1 MFVVLAKKETSIES
15 QIEVIS
21 KIKKFLKK
29 DKVVHDIC
37 KDYNKDISDI
47 DGISIS
53 FEKKLDVTAKTIDG
67 KVFLNTSLMDEKF
80 EIICRYV
87 VHELTHVF
95 QHMKKEFSKNNNGL
109 PAFKGAIVDKSY
121 FSGADQL
128 DTLMT
133 LKTKNELIGE
143 VIGLL
148 QSPIKNVVSGLKA
161 SGSTIAG
168 IVKTLSER

>member
-47 DGISIS
+47 DGVSIS

-67 KVFLNTSLMDEKF
+67 KVFLNTTLMDEKF

-95 QHMKKEFSKNNNGL
+95 QHMKKEFSKNKDKRKKEYL
-109 PAFKGAIVDKSY
+109 DRPEEIEAFQNQIKFDAKVRNKEKAIEYVD
-121 FSGADQL
+121 
-128 DTLMT
+128 
-133 LKTKNELIGE
+133 
-143 VIGLL
+143 GLL
-148 QSPIKNVVSGLKA
+148 DYHKINDKKEKKEKKEELLK
-161 SGSTIAG
+161 
-168 IVKTLSER
+168 KLK